1 MENIFYITMSLVF
14 GSVFGSFITAVSYR
28 LPRNESMWTRS
39 HCPVCNKKLKA
50 ISLIPIFSWLLQGG
64 KCLNCGTKISLRY
77 PLTEII
83 TAILFLSSYLK
94 FGYNFN
100 TILVDVFIVIC
111 MIMIIT
117 DLETYTIPDSTQLAL
132 LFTSLIF
139 IFYNNF
145 DPLYSVFSAI
155 IYFLLIFI
163 CGLIVEYWKKKDAI
177 GGGDIKLITIC
188 GLLLGIDV
196 LPLFFLFSGLFGLI
210 FGLIWQKIKKNE
222 YFPFGPALIV
232 AFLFL
237 VFYLA

>member
-14 GSVFGSFITAVSYR
+14 GSIFGSFITATSYR

-39 HCPVCNKKLKA
+39 HCPICNKKLKA
-50 ISLIPIFSWLLQGG
+50 RSLIPIFSWLLQGG

-188 GLLLGIDV
+188 GLVLGI
-196 LPLFFLFSGLFGLI
+196 G
-210 FGLIWQKIKKNE
+210 K
-222 YFPFGPALIV
+222 
-232 AFLFL
+232 
-237 VFYLA
+237 

>member
-1 MENIFYITMSLVF
+1 MENIFYIIISLVF
-14 GSVFGSFITAVSYR
+14 GSVFGSFITATSYR

-39 HCPVCNKKLKA
+39 HCPVCNKKLKP

-83 TAILFLSSYLK
+83 TSILFLLSYLK
-94 FGYNFN
+94 FGYDFN
-100 TILVDVFIVIC
+100 TILFDLFIVIC

-117 DLETYTIPDSTQLAL
+117 DLETYTIPDSTQVAL

-188 GLLLGIDV
+188 GLVLGISL

-210 FGLIWQKIKKNE
+210 FGLIWKIIKKNE
-222 YFPFGPALIV
+222 YFPFGPALV
-232 AFLFL
+232 ASFLFL
-237 VFYLA
+237 IFYLS

>member
-14 GSVFGSFITAVSYR
+14 GSIFGSFITATSYR

-39 HCPVCNKKLKA
+39 HCPICNKKLKA
-50 ISLIPIFSWLLQGG
+50 RSLIPIFSWLLQGG

-188 GLLLGIDV
+188 GLVLGISL

-210 FGLIWQKIKKNE
+210 FGLIWKIIKKNE
-222 YFPFGPALIV
+222 YFPFGPALV
-232 AFLFL
+232 ASFLFL
-237 VFYLA
+237 IFYLS

>member
-1 MENIFYITMSLVF
+1 MLLYL
-14 GSVFGSFITAVSYR
+14 GAGRA
-28 LPRNESMWTRS
+28 
-39 HCPVCNKKLKA
+39 
-50 ISLIPIFSWLLQGG
+50 WLLQGG

-188 GLLLGIDV
+188 GLVLGISL

-210 FGLIWQKIKKNE
+210 FGLIWKIIKKNE
-222 YFPFGPALIV
+222 YFPFGPALV
-232 AFLFL
+232 ASFLFL
-237 VFYLA
+237 IFYLS

>member
-1 MENIFYITMSLVF
+1 MENIFYIIMSLVF
-14 GSVFGSFITAVSYR
+14 GSVFGSFITAISYR

-39 HCPVCNKKLKA
+39 HCPICNKKLKA
-50 ISLIPIFSWLLQGG
+50 ISLIPIFSWFIQGG

-83 TAILFLSSYLK
+83 TSILFLLSYLK
-94 FGYNFN
+94 FGYNYN
-100 TILVDVFIVIC
+100 TILFDFFIVIC
-111 MIMIIT
+111 MIMIVSDI
-117 DLETYTIPDSTQLAL
+117 ETYTIPDSTQIAL
-132 LFTSLIF
+132 LITTLTF
-139 IFYNNF
+139 IFYNKF

-163 CGLIVEYWKKKDAI
+163 CGLIVEKWKKKDAI

-210 FGLIWQKIKKNE
+210 FGLIWQKVKKNE
-222 YFPFGPALIV
+222 YFPFGPALIT

>member
-1 MENIFYITMSLVF
+1 MENIFYIIMSLVF
-14 GSVFGSFITAVSYR
+14 GSIFGSFITAISYR

-188 GLLLGIDV
+188 GLVLGISL

-210 FGLIWQKIKKNE
+210 FGLIWQKVKKNE
-222 YFPFGPALIV
+222 YFPFGPALV
-232 AFLFL
+232 ASFLFL
-237 VFYLA
+237 IFYLS